1 MSDLDVKPIIVVA
14 DERHGPRETLT
25 RDVSARY
32 GHAYDVVVASS
43 TRDAREL
50 LAGLA
55 GDGRAVAVV
64 IAYFRQQEI
73 DGIELLSG
81 ARWHHAGAMRVLTI
95 DVGDRAAEPPIARAL
110 TLNHIDFY
118 LGTPWASP
126 EEELYPVL
134 AEAVRVWARAHLPR
148 YEKAKVIAD
157 PTSSVVRSLV
167 RRAKLMNA
175 AFGVYPPTSAEG
187 AALMEA
193 HGLGPDDVPAAVLYD
208 GRVVH
213 DPSPFRVALALGAP
227 QLPNETATHDV
238 AVVGAGPAG
247 LAAAMYA
254 ASEGL
259 QVMMLEPAT
268 PGGQA
273 GSSAM
278 IRNYLGFPW
287 GVTGADLAERA
298 MRQAVHF
305 GAQFAITPSATSLRT
320 EGDDRVVV
328 LEDGREVR
336 ARTVVLATGVTYRR
350 LEASGVDRLV
360 GRGVFYGAGTA
371 EARTMA
377 DVRACIV
384 GAGNSAGQLA
394 AALTEAGARVVIL
407 VRGNS
412 LARSMSAYLVSE
424 LEANLRI
431 DVLTNTVVH
440 EAFGGSNLEA
450 VEIRDRATQEVRKLA
465 TDALF
470 VMIGAQPHT
479 DWLGSVARD
488 PRGFVLTGPDLL
500 TGGRPPPTWAHAR
513 PPLMLETSVPG
524 VFAAG
529 DVRHGS
535 IKRVAG
541 AAGEGAASVLLI
553 RQYLG
558 H

>member
-1 MSDLDVKPIIVVA
+1 LKPIILVA
-14 DERHGPRETLT
+14 DERGGPRATLQS
-25 RDVSARY
+25 DVSARY
-32 GHAYDVVVASS
+32 GHAYDVVTASGAS
-43 TRDAREL
+43 EAREV
-50 LAGLA
+50 LARLA
-55 GDGRAVAVV
+55 DEGRSVAVA
-64 IAYFRQQEI
+64 IAYLRQGGI
-73 DGIELLSG
+73 DGIELLGG
-81 ARWHHAGAMRVLTI
+81 ARQHHPGVVRLLTI
-95 DVGDRAAEPPIARAL
+95 DVGDRAAEGSIARAL

-118 LGTPWASP
+118 LGMPWASP

-148 YEKAKVIAD
+148 YEKAKIIGD
-157 PTSSVVRSLV
+157 PASGTVRSLT
-167 RRAKLMNA
+167 RRAELMNA
-175 AFGVYPPTSAEG
+175 AYGVYPPDSAEG
-187 AALMEA
+187 AALMRA
-193 HGLGPDDVPAAVLYD
+193 YGLRPDDVPVAVLYD

-213 DPSPFRVALALGAP
+213 DPSPLRVALALGAP
-227 QLPNETATHDV
+227 TLPDRSATYDV

-259 QVMMLEPAT
+259 GVLMLENAT

-273 GSSAM
+273 GSSGM

-287 GVTGADLAERA
+287 GVAGADLAERG

-305 GAQFAITPSATSLRT
+305 GARFVIAPPARSLRT
-320 EGDDRVVV
+320 DGDERVIV

-350 LEASGVDRLV
+350 LEAPSVERLV
-360 GRGVFYGAGTA
+360 GKGVFYGAGTA
-371 EARTMA
+371 EARAMGDA
-377 DVRACIV
+377 RACIV

-394 AALTEAGARVVIL
+394 AALTQAGARVTLL
-407 VRGNS
+407 VRGDS
-412 LARSMSAYLVSE
+412 LAKSMSAYLIAE
-424 LEANLRI
+424 LEAEERFAA
-431 DVLTNTVVH
+431 LTNSVVA
-440 EAFGGSNLEA
+440 EALGKSHLEA
-450 VEIRDRATQEVRKLA
+450 VAIRDRATGGIRELA

-470 VMIGAQPHT
+470 VMIGADPHT
-479 DWLGSVARD
+479 EWLGSVARD
-488 PRGFVLTGPDLL
+488 GRGFVLTGPDLL
-500 TGGRPPPTWAHAR
+500 SDGRPPPGWPHAR
-513 PPLMLETSVPG
+513 PPLVLETSVPG

-558 H
+558 R